1 MAGAGDDDIDSDG
14 DWAGLAAGDDA
25 GDLLGDAG
33 FGDLAEDAYSGALA
47 GVASGGADGGVERER
62 SKLDGREGCM
72 WGCLGGEKTGGKQR
86 IRVDGQFLCAWV
98 GRWWH
103 ERYEERDYK
112 RTGQGW
118 EVWGFNNCNL
128 TSWIIKRLKKKKKV
142 EQTGNKLI

>member
-1 MAGAGDDDIDSDG
+1 MKKSGAVAAVRRRPEDVAAMAAGASSRVAGAGDDDIDSDG

-72 WGCLGGEKTGGKQR
+72 
-86 IRVDGQFLCAWV
+86 
-98 GRWWH
+98 
-103 ERYEERDYK
+103 
-112 RTGQGW
+112 
-118 EVWGFNNCNL
+118 
-128 TSWIIKRLKKKKKV
+128 
-142 EQTGNKLI
+142 